1 MTDLDPITPLTPR
14 SALFLDL
21 DGTLIDIAPRHDE
34 VWVAPDLPDVL
45 VRLRRSLDGA
55 LAIVSGRPL
64 HDIVSLIPIDGLCI
78 AAEHGARLRLPDG
91 TLEEHKAELPDRAD
105 WIAAIRAALPRWPGA
120 FLEEKTI
127 GLVIHYRQAPSHGA
141 EIEAFMRDLIA
152 PSAGRPS
159 AGRPSTAR
167 AELLTA
173 LMAFEIRPA
182 GVGKG
187 HAVDR
192 LMELAPFAGRVPVF
206 IGDDVTDEEG
216 MAAAVAHGGVGLH
229 VARNFGGV
237 AGHVRA
243 WLAAM
248 ADRL

>member
-1 MTDLDPITPLTPR
+1 MTDRHPIRPLTPR

-34 VWVAPDLPDVL
+34 VWVAPELPAVL
-45 VRLRRSLDGA
+45 TRLRGSLGGA

-64 HDIVSLIPIDGLCI
+64 HDIQSLLPIADLCI
-78 AAEHGARLRLPDG
+78 AAEHGARLRLPG
-91 TLEEHKAELPDRAD
+91 GAMEEHQADLPDRGG
-105 WIAAIRAALPRWPGA
+105 WIAAITAALPRWPGA

-127 GLVIHYRQAPSHGA
+127 GLVIHYRQAPGFGA

-152 PSAGRPS
+152 PAAG
-159 AGRPSTAR
+159 R

-192 LMELAPFAGRVPVF
+192 LMQLAPFAGRVPVF

-216 MAAAVAHGGVGLH
+216 MAAAVDHGGEGLH
-229 VARNFGGV
+229 VARAFGGV
-237 AGHVRA
+237 PANVRA

>member
-1 MTDLDPITPLTPR
+1 MPDFVSIPPLTQR

-34 VWVAPDLPDVL
+34 VWVAPELPGVL
-45 VRLRRSLDGA
+45 ARLRECLGGA

-64 HDIVSLIPIDGLCI
+64 HDIVSLIPIDDVCI

-91 TLEEHKAELPDRAD
+91 TKEEHQADLPARAA
-105 WIAAIRAALPRWPGA
+105 WIAAINAALPRWPGA

-127 GLVIHYRQAPSHGA
+127 GLVIHYRQAPSFGG
-141 EIEAFMRDLIA
+141 EIEAFMRGLIE
-152 PSAGRPS
+152 PEAG
-159 AGRPSTAR
+159 R

-173 LMAFEIRPA
+173 LMAFEIRPE

-192 LMELAPFAGRVPVF
+192 LMEIAPFAGRVPVF

-216 MAAAVAHGGVGLH
+216 MAAAVAHGGAGLH
-229 VARNFGGV
+229 VARNFGG
-237 AGHVRA
+237 APADVRA

-248 ADRL
+248 ADRLQPMRPVSAPH

>member
-1 MTDLDPITPLTPR
+1 MAEPPPIQSLTR
-14 SALFLDL
+14 RTALFLDL

-34 VWVAPDLPDVL
+34 VWVAPDLPAVL
-45 VRLRRSLDGA
+45 ARLRTALDGA

-64 HDIVSLIPIDGLCI
+64 HDVVRLIPLDRLCI
-78 AAEHGARLRLPDG
+78 AAEHGARVRLPDG
-91 TLEEHKAELPDRAD
+91 TLEEHAAHLPDRAG
-105 WIAAIRAALPRWPGA
+105 WIAAINEALPRWPGA

-127 GLVIHYRQAPSHGA
+127 GLVIHYRQTPQSGA
-141 EIEAFMRDLIA
+141 EIGDFMRRLIA
-152 PSAGRPS
+152 PAGG
-159 AGRPSTAR
+159 A

-187 HAVDR
+187 HAVRR
-192 LMELAPFAGRVPVF
+192 LMQGAPFAGRVPVF

-216 MAAAVAHGGVGLH
+216 MEAAVAYGGQGLH
-229 VARNFGGV
+229 VARNFGGEP
-237 AGHVRA
+237 AEVRT

-248 ADRL
+248 ADRLESGAGA

>member
-1 MTDLDPITPLTPR
+1 MIDYGSIRPLTLR

-34 VWVAPDLPDVL
+34 VRVSPELPAVL
-45 VRLRRSLDGA
+45 ARLRNALGGA

-64 HDIVSLIPIDGLCI
+64 DDIVSLIPIPGICV
-78 AAEHGARLRLPDG
+78 AAEHGARVRLPDG
-91 TLEEHKAELPDRAD
+91 TLEVHQAALPERPG
-105 WIAAIRAALPRWPGA
+105 WIAAINEALPRWPGA

-127 GLVIHYRQAPSHGA
+127 GLVIHYRQAPSDGA
-141 EIEAFMRDLIA
+141 GIEAFMRALIA
-152 PSAGRPS
+152 PADG
-159 AGRPSTAR
+159 R
-167 AELLTA
+167 AELLPA
-173 LMAFEIRPA
+173 LMAFEIRPK

-192 LMELAPFAGRVPVF
+192 LMKLAPFAGRVPVF

-216 MAAAVAHGGVGLH
+216 IDAAVAHGGAGLH
-229 VARNFGGV
+229 VARNFGG
-237 AGHVRA
+237 AAANVRA
-243 WLAAM
+243 WLADM

>member
-1 MTDLDPITPLTPR
+1 MTDLDAIPPLTHR

-34 VWVAPDLPDVL
+34 VWVAPELPEVL
-45 VRLRRSLDGA
+45 ARLRDALGGA

-64 HDIVSLIPIDGLCI
+64 HDILSLIPIDALCI

-91 TLEEHKAELPDRAD
+91 TMEEHKADLPARGD
-105 WIAAIRAALPRWPGA
+105 WIKAIQAALPRWPGA

-127 GLVIHYRQAPSHGA
+127 GLVIHYRQAPSFGA
-141 EIEAFMRDLIA
+141 EIEAFLRDLIA
-152 PSAGRPS
+152 PDAD
-159 AGRPSTAR
+159 R

-192 LMELAPFAGRVPVF
+192 LMELAPFAGRSPVF

-216 MAAAVAHGGVGLH
+216 MAAAVAHGGAGLH
-229 VARNFGGV
+229 VARNFGGD
-237 AGHVRA
+237 AAHVRA

-248 ADRL
+248 AARL

>member
-1 MTDLDPITPLTPR
+1 MNDLDSIRPLTLR

-34 VWVAPDLPDVL
+34 VWVAPDLPGVL
-45 VRLRRSLDGA
+45 ARLRDRLGGA

-64 HDIVSLIPIDGLCI
+64 HDIVALIPIDDLCI
-78 AAEHGARLRLPDG
+78 AAEHGARLRLPG
-91 TLEEHKAELPDRAD
+91 GAMEEHSADLPARGQ
-105 WIAAIRAALPRWPGA
+105 WIAAIEAALPRWPGA

-152 PSAGRPS
+152 PEAGH
-159 AGRPSTAR
+159 

-192 LMELAPFAGRVPVF
+192 LMQLPPFAGRVPVF
-206 IGDDVTDEEG
+206 IGDDVTDEQG
-216 MAAAVAHGGVGLH
+216 MAAAVAHGGAGLH

-237 AGHVRA
+237 AANVRA

-248 ADRL
+248 AGRL

>member
-1 MTDLDPITPLTPR
+1 
-14 SALFLDL
+14 
-21 DGTLIDIAPRHDE
+21 
-34 VWVAPDLPDVL
+34 
-45 VRLRRSLDGA
+45 
-55 LAIVSGRPL
+55 VS
-64 HDIVSLIPIDGLCI
+64 DLCI

-91 TLEEHKAELPDRAD
+91 TMEEHRTQLPARAA
-105 WIAAIRAALPRWPGA
+105 WIASIEAALPRWPGA

-127 GLVIHYRQAPSHGA
+127 GLVIHYRQAPSFGG
-141 EIEAFMRDLIA
+141 EIETFMRDLIA
-152 PSAGRPS
+152 PAAG
-159 AGRPSTAR
+159 R

-192 LMELAPFAGRVPVF
+192 LMALAPFAGRVPVF

-216 MAAAVAHGGVGLH
+216 MAAAVAHGGAGLH

-237 AGHVRA
+237 AGNVRA
-243 WLAAM
+243 WLAEM
-248 ADRL
+248 AAQL

>member
-1 MTDLDPITPLTPR
+1 MTGPDPMRALTPR

-34 VWVAPDLPDVL
+34 VWVAPELPGVL
-45 VRLRRSLDGA
+45 ERLRTALGGA

-64 HDIVSLIPIDGLCI
+64 HDVVSLIPLEGLCI

-91 TLEEHKAELPDRAD
+91 SLEEHAATLPSRNA
-105 WIAAIRAALPRWPGA
+105 WIAAIEAALPRWPGA
-120 FLEEKTI
+120 FIEEKTI
-127 GLVIHYRQAPSHGA
+127 GLVVHYRQAPSCGA
-141 EIEAFMRDLIA
+141 EIERFMRDLIA
-152 PSAGRPS
+152 PAEGQ
-159 AGRPSTAR
+159 

-173 LMAFEIRPA
+173 LMAFEIRPY

-187 HAVDR
+187 HAVRR
-192 LMELAPFAGRVPVF
+192 LMAEAPFAGRVPVF

-216 MAAAVAHGGVGLH
+216 MEAAVALGGEGLH
-229 VARNFGGV
+229 VARNFGGE
-237 AGHVRA
+237 AAQVRA

-248 ADRL
+248 ADALEKPAQV